1 MNKQHIKRIF
11 KTGSSLFK
19 RNVFLGLS
27 SVSVTV
33 VTLTV
38 ILALFFTQAILSASL
53 HAIESRVDIT
63 LYVSDSA
70 DESTIKEIKTNLE
83 AMPEVK
89 SVEFFSKEEALVLFK
104 ERNKGDSITT
114 DALEELSQNP
124 LPASFV
130 IHAKDTAQYDA
141 IINKLENESTFLEEN
156 KSFITKINFARS
168 KQVIDKI
175 LILRDGV
182 NKFGYTLTLIF
193 IIIAILVT
201 FNTVKLSIY
210 TMKDEIDVM
219 RLVGAGSNYIRG
231 PFIVA
236 QALYSLVAGL
246 ITLVI
251 FLGLTYILRDT
262 LTVFFGVDLF
272 DYYIKNIF
280 QIAGIVLL
288 SGLLLGTLSS
298 IFAVNRYLRK

>member
-1 MNKQHIKRIF
+1 MKKQNIQRIF
-11 KTGSSLFK
+11 KTGLSLFR

-63 LYVSDSA
+63 LYISDSA
-70 DESTIKEIKTNLE
+70 DDSAINDIKTNLE
-83 AMPEVK
+83 LMPEVK
-89 SVEFFSKEEALVLFK
+89 NVEFFSKEEALVLFR
-104 ERNKGDSITT
+104 ERNKGDSITNE
-114 DALEELSQNP
+114 ALEEISKNP

-141 IINKLENESTFLEEN
+141 IINKLENESTFLEQN

-175 LILRDGV
+175 LVLRDGV

-219 RLVGAGSNYIRG
+219 RLVGASSNYIRG

-280 QIAGIVLL
+280 QIAGIVLF
-288 SGLLLGTLSS
+288 SGLILGTLSS
-298 IFAVNRYLRK
+298 LFAVGRYLRK